1 MKRFSTFIQSGKQS
15 QQESR
20 KNAIE
25 SWGFWRLI
33 MEEKISYTEACLMD
47 DDELQEAGEALTYYN
62 ELVKEQIE
70 KGKGKH

>member
-1 MKRFSTFIQSGKQS
+1 
-15 QQESR
+15 
-20 KNAIE
+20 
-25 SWGFWRLI
+25 